1 MVKIWIQRTAVVAL
15 LCALGYGAWWVW
27 ENWVVIPTRLTGQ
40 YLRGERDYDPTDA
53 VMREPLKKGEAYVCP
68 GITLRGVGV
77 GPKQIVRATK
87 VKIVETFRNY
97 PDSIGVKVYNGQN
110 DVDSPY
116 TPEYIAKHGDLMRAK
131 GCK

>member
-1 MVKIWIQRTAVVAL
+1 VVKLWIQRIAVVAL
-15 LCALGYGAWWVW
+15 FGALGYGAWWLW

-40 YLRGERDYDPTDA
+40 YLRGERDYDPMDA
-53 VMREPLKKGEAYVCP
+53 VMQVPLKKDEAYICP
-68 GITLRGVGV
+68 GITLGGVGV
-77 GPKQIVRATK
+77 GPKQIVREMK

-116 TPEYIAKHGDLMRAK
+116 TPEYIAKGEDLKSAK